1 MASLVLSVL
10 LFGIKKWIRNKMTRK
25 CYVCR
30 RHIGEKETFF
40 VNPVNAKLA
49 DSGVA
54 FCMEC
59 IPPQK

>member
-1 MASLVLSVL
+1 
-10 LFGIKKWIRNKMTRK
+10 MTRK

-30 RHIGEKETFF
+30 RRIDDNNTFF
-40 VNPVNAKLA
+40 VNPANAKIA

-54 FCMEC
+54 FCLDC

>member
-1 MASLVLSVL
+1 
-10 LFGIKKWIRNKMTRK
+10 MTRE

-30 RHIGEKETFF
+30 RHIGENETFF
-40 VNPVNAKLA
+40 VNPANGRVA

-59 IPPQK
+59 IPAQNVADVK